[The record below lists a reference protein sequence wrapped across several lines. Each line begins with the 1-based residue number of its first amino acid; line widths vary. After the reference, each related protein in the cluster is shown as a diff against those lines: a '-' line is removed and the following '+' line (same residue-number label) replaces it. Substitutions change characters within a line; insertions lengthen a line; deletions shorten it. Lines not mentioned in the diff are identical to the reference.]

1 MNKIHPDEIRELAKL
16 AKYWAD
22 KAYTL
27 EVKLEA
33 LESERDSLKQQL
45 AKAKCE
51 CDEWRSRC
59 ESLESTWLSAQ
70 VEAAAMRQVL
80 EAIFKNT
87 KAREGKE

>member
-16 AKYWAD
+16 AKYLED

-27 EVKLEA
+27 GVKLEA

-51 CDEWRSRC
+51 RDEWRSRC

-87 KAREGKE
+87 KAREGDE